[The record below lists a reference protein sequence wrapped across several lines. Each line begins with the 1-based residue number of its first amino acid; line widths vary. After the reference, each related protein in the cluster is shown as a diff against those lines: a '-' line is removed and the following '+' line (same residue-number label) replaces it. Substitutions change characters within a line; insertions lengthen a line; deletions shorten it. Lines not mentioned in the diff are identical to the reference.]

1 MKNLWKSIHKILRK
15 VGLNSWIY
23 TYCVGAIVA
32 IVISVSVIGLNVI
45 LDNVEVI
52 GTRTELNW
60 FLLIS
65 MFVAYL
71 FEAIV
76 EEVMFRGV
84 VFTVLRKKASIP
96 VAVITTSIVSTMIH
110 ISSVLNEDLLLSVL
124 RIVNVFTLSIVL
136 AALRVREKSLWGAI
150 GMNSVWKFIVYGVF
164 GMNLTQMVSNEN
176 AWIQLNVVKTNVLSG
191 GVFGIEASLVT
202 TALFIGSTII
212 LFGSWLFDMRRE
224 HDYKDVWYR

>member
-1 MKNLWKSIHKILRK
+1 MKNLWKSIQKILRK

-124 RIVNVFTLSIVL
+124 RIVNVFTLYCTLGHV
-136 AALRVREKSLWGAI
+136 A
-150 GMNSVWKFIVYGVF
+150 
-164 GMNLTQMVSNEN
+164 
-176 AWIQLNVVKTNVLSG
+176 
-191 GVFGIEASLVT
+191 
-202 TALFIGSTII
+202 
-212 LFGSWLFDMRRE
+212 
-224 HDYKDVWYR
+224 